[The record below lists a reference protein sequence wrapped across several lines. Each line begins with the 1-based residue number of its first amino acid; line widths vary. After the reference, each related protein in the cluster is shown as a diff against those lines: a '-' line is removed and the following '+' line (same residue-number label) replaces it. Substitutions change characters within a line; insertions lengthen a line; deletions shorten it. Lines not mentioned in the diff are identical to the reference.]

1 MLARLDSNQM
11 ASVSSTTDA
20 DTITESA
27 LSPLRTIA
35 EARQVEVK
43 TTVFSETQLHLPV
56 ELVTFALRNVVKNAI
71 QFSAL
76 DQQATISV
84 VERGMITWEVEDRA
98 GGQMNYY
105 PLSLSDLFM
114 TKIGQL
120 WPGPEYYSV
129 NCNGARW

>member
-76 DQQATISV
+76 DQQATICSGSLISDTIFGGNMTF
-84 VERGMITWEVEDRA
+84 EELFNEMYIIA
-98 GGQMNYY
+98 G
-105 PLSLSDLFM
+105 LCC
-114 TKIGQL
+114 TL
-120 WPGPEYYSV
+120 WP
-129 NCNGARW
+129 CQ